1 MSKLFV
7 RAVLVTK
14 LALLMGAFAAT
25 FAQTTVTVWSWR
37 VEDVDAY
44 EAMFDVFE
52 EQNPDITVEFVPTR
66 DTEYETRLSTALRAN
81 RGPDIAQ
88 LKPYGELQPL
98 IEGGYLMP
106 LEDRIPELD
115 NFYPTALDGA
125 RSRTDGALYGV
136 PYSYVNMGVFYNKTM
151 FEENDIG
158 IPETYDDFL
167 AAAQTLKDAGVIPIS
182 AGGAN
187 GTGWALE
194 INLGVVGP
202 NAYGGDEFW
211 QEIQSGE
218 ATFTDPRMIKA
229 IQRLVDMAPYYSPGF
244 KGLDYTTAIQQ
255 FINGQ
260 SAMFFGGSWENG
272 TIKNQNPE
280 LEYGIF
286 PFPPDVAGDTNW
298 VSSFADGSYGLI
310 SQSDAMDE
318 ATRVLRFMAST
329 EFAQMFA
336 DMLGWPPAQPGISPQ
351 DPVLKTMLDMQA
363 NPTPYLTLVGFRW
376 DTPTASS
383 VVQSEI
389 VAVMAGDQ
397 SAEELAQHIQDAVST
412 WFTPG
417 Q

>member
-1 MSKLFV
+1 MSKFLKRLAVTANFV
-7 RAVLVTK
+7 LLTGVFPT
-14 LALLMGAFAAT
+14 AL
-25 FAQTTVTVWSWR
+25 AQTTVTVWSWR
-37 VEDVDAY
+37 VEDVAAY
-44 EAMFDVFE
+44 EEMFAVFE
-52 EQNPDITVEFVPTR
+52 EQNPDIEVEFVPTR

-98 IEGGYLMP
+98 IEAGYLVP
-106 LEDRIPELD
+106 LEELVPELA

-125 RSRTDGALYGV
+125 RSRSDGAIYGV
-136 PYSYVNMGVFYNKTM
+136 PYSYVNMGVYYNKAI
-151 FEENDIG
+151 FEEHG
-158 IPETYDDFL
+158 VEIPQTYEEFMD
-167 AAAQTLKDAGVIPIS
+167 ASQTLKEAGVIPIS

-218 ATFTDPRMIKA
+218 ATFTDPRMIEA

-272 TIKNQNPE
+272 TIGNQNPD

-286 PFPPDVAGDTNW
+286 PFPPDNAGDTNW

-310 SQSDAMDE
+310 SDSDSSDA
-318 ATRVLRFMAST
+318 AVRVLRFMASK

-336 DMLGWPPAQPGISPQ
+336 DLLGWPPAQPGIEPQ
-351 DPVLKTMLDMQA
+351 DPVLQTMLEMQE

-397 SAEELAQHIQDAVST
+397 SAEELAQHIQDAIST